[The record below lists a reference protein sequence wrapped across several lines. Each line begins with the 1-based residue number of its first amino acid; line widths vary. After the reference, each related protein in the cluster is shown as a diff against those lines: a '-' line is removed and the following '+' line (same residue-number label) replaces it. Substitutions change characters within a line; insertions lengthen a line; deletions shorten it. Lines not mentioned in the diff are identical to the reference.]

1 MRPPE
6 VVSERSWRKWV
17 LGILGLLLADHL
29 GLMELHD
36 IVKTDRLPDAHLSE
50 LIALVAA
57 LGAAISSFRARR

>member
-36 IVKTDRLPDAHLSE
+36 IVKTDRLPDAHA

>member
-36 IVKTDRLPDAHLSE
+36 IVKTDRLPDAHE

-57 LGAAISSFRARR
+57 VGAAISSFRARR